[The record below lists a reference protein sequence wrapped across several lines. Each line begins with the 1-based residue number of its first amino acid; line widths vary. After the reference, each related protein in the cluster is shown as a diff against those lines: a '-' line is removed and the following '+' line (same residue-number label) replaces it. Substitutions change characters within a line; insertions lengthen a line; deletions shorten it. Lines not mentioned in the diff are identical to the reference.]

1 MTSGNNSDRFDIG
14 QIITGMLK
22 EELAKASAR
31 REEKQREDTYASDET
46 VVRVQRE
53 EMEER
58 RFYLTTAIALM
69 ADDKTSEG
77 MNYSWQDVVVI
88 AEKIRAYIEGGIYI
102 DTETAWQSVPK
113 QTAVSTATLGDR

>member
-1 MTSGNNSDRFDIG
+1 
-14 QIITGMLK
+14 MLK